1 MRTFKEGADG
11 VVTLGCHIGECRYST
26 GNHRAARRIPVL
38 KLPEFIGIEPERFLA
53 KWAAASGGGAC
64 GRVGRR
70 DDGGDDCK

>member
-53 KWAAASGGGAC
+53 KWAAASGGGGLWSSWSSRRW
-64 GRVGRR
+64 GR
-70 DDGGDDCK
+70 